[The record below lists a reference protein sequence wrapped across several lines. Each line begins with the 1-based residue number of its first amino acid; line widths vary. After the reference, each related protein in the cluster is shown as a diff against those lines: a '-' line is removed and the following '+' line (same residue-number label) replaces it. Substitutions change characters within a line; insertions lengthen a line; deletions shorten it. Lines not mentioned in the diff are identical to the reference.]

1 VWSEPM
7 VLIIQVNIWN
17 DTRKN
22 SASTARPEDD
32 IITQG
37 TEGGMVIPGVE
48 DNMVTVGASEKPP
61 ESTDLATLVPK
72 STDSTTHRHPEDLP
86 THESTGHHDH
96 EKSQSTAA
104 PDVAT
109 GHSMGK
115 KTSHLNREKMGG
127 ETQTTVEKDGL
138 ATATLIGIIIGVLVA
153 IGLIGGII
161 FVVVRKMSGRYSKS
175 P

>member
-1 VWSEPM
+1 MLKVP
-7 VLIIQVNIWN
+7 VLLLILGSASLWVLAEG
-17 DTRKN
+17 
-22 SASTARPEDD
+22 ASTARPEDD

-109 GHSMGK
+109 GHSM
-115 KTSHLNREKMGG
+115 
-127 ETQTTVEKDGL
+127 DGL

-161 FVVVRKMSGRYSKS
+161 FVVVRKMSGRYS

>member
-1 VWSEPM
+1 MLKVP
-7 VLIIQVNIWN
+7 VLLLILGSASLWVLAEG
-17 DTRKN
+17 
-22 SASTARPEDD
+22 ASTARPEDD

-109 GHSMGK
+109 GHSM
-115 KTSHLNREKMGG
+115 EKMGG

-161 FVVVRKMSGRYSKS
+161 FVVVRKMSGR